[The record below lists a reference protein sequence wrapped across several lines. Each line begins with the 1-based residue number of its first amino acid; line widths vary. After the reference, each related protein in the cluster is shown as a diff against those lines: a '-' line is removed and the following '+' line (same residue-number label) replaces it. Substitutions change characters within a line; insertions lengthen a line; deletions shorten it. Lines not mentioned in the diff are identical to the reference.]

1 MMKKIFKVC
10 MCGLVAA
17 TLISGCSKKEVK
29 ETTQASTEATESSAQ
44 ETVAV
49 KDLTDIDNGKVTL
62 GEYKGIE
69 VTKDAVEVTEDEL
82 KQAIDQDLAA
92 HEKQV
97 DVDRAIKD
105 GDVVNIDYAGT
116 KDGVAF
122 DGGTAQ
128 GYDLT
133 IGSNQFIEGF
143 EGGLIGAKKG
153 DKVTLN
159 LTFPEN
165 YQNKDLAGKPV
176 VFEVTVNSVKEK
188 QAAELNDAYVQE
200 NSKSK
205 TVDEYKEETKQTLI
219 KTKTD
224 AADQKVKNDIYTA
237 ISASAK
243 VEPEQKAIDANYDN
257 LIAKY
262 SNQAAT
268 YGMDFATFIGAFTG
282 MKEEDFKTAAKTQA
296 EEIVKQRL
304 IVNAIAEK
312 EKIAITD
319 DDRKE
324 IATQLGYE
332 NTEELIKAEGQ
343 FEVDDYVMN
352 NKVMEYLMQNAV
364 IK

>member
-1 MMKKIFKVC
+1 MKKIFKVC
-10 MCGLVAA
+10 MCGMVAA
-17 TLISGCSKKEVK
+17 TLISGCSKKDVK
-29 ETTQASTEATESSAQ
+29 ETTQTSTEATESSAQ
-44 ETVAV
+44 ETVATQ
-49 KDLTDIDNGKVTL
+49 DLTNIDNGKVTL

-69 VTKDAVEVTEDEL
+69 VKKDPVEVTDEEL
-82 KQAIDQDLAA
+82 QQAIDQDLAA
-92 HEKQV
+92 HEKKV
-97 DVDRAIKD
+97 DVDREVKD

-122 DGGTAQ
+122 DGGTAK

-133 IGSNQFIEGF
+133 IGSNQFIDGF
-143 EGGLIGAKKG
+143 EDGLIGAKKG
-153 DKVTLN
+153 DKVSLN
-159 LTFPEN
+159 VTFPEN

-176 VFEVTVNSVKEK
+176 VFEVTVNSVQEK
-188 QAAELNDAYVQE
+188 QVPELNDAYVQE
-200 NSKSK
+200 NTKSK
-205 TVDEYKEETKQTLI
+205 TVDEYKEETKQTLL
-219 KTKTD
+219 KTKND
-224 AADQKVKNDIYTA
+224 AAEQKVKNDIYTA
-237 ISASAK
+237 ISANCK

-257 LIAKY
+257 LIARY
-262 SNQAAT
+262 TNQAAA
-268 YGMDFATFIGAFTG
+268 YGMDFTTFITAFTG

-312 EKIAITD
+312 EKLAVTD

-324 IATQLGYE
+324 VATELGYE
-332 NTEELIKAEGQ
+332 NAEELIKAEGQ

>member
-1 MMKKIFKVC
+1 MKKIFKVC
-10 MCGLVAA
+10 MCGMVAA
-17 TLISGCSKKEVK
+17 TLISGCSKKDVK
-29 ETTQASTEATESSAQ
+29 ETTQTSTEATESSAQ
-44 ETVAV
+44 ETVATQ
-49 KDLTDIDNGKVTL
+49 DLSNIDNGKVTL

-69 VTKDAVEVTEDEL
+69 VTKDPVEVTDEEL
-82 KQAIDQDLAA
+82 QQAIDQDLAA
-92 HEKQV
+92 HEKKV
-97 DVDRAIKD
+97 DVDREVKD

-122 DGGTAQ
+122 DGGTAK

-133 IGSNQFIEGF
+133 IGSNQFIDGF
-143 EGGLIGAKKG
+143 EDGLIGAKKG
-153 DKVTLN
+153 DKVSLN
-159 LTFPEN
+159 VTFPEN

-176 VFEVTVNSVKEK
+176 VFEVTVNSVQEK
-188 QAAELNDAYVQE
+188 QVPELNDAYVQE
-200 NSKSK
+200 NTKSK
-205 TVDEYKEETKQTLI
+205 TVDEYKEETKQTLL
-219 KTKTD
+219 KSKND
-224 AADQKVKNDIYTA
+224 AAEQKVKNDIYTA
-237 ISASAK
+237 ISANCK

-257 LIAKY
+257 LIARY
-262 SNQAAT
+262 TNQAAA
-268 YGMDFATFIGAFTG
+268 YGMDFTTFITAFTG

-312 EKIAITD
+312 EKLAVTD

-324 IATQLGYE
+324 VATELGYE
-332 NTEELIKAEGQ
+332 NAEELIKAEGQ